1 LRTVVGCVCGR
12 WRATMN
18 DIDCEQAL
26 KRILEFV
33 DRELA
38 DEEREVVDRH
48 LHTCRSCFSRMEFE
62 RQLKGKLQAL
72 SSDDAPSQ
80 TRDRIKA
87 LIQSF

>member
-1 LRTVVGCVCGR
+1 ML
-12 WRATMN
+12 AN

-26 KRILEFV
+26 KRILEFI

-38 DEEREVVDRH
+38 DEELAAMERH

-62 RQLKGKLQAL
+62 RQLKDKLQTL
-72 SSDDAPSQ
+72 SGGEVPSH